1 MLLEEA
7 AEIAGIAK
15 AQTVSDLLDRQVELV
30 QAGAGL
36 VDQPLMDDGAR
47 DCAIFS
53 RLQCACSLSQVTPS
67 TAA

>member
-1 MLLEEA
+1 VLLKEA

-15 AQTVSDLLDRQVELV
+15 PRPYPICSTGRSSWCRQVRASWISRSWMMA
-30 QAGAGL
+30 QGL
-36 VDQPLMDDGAR
+36 R
-47 DCAIFS
+47 DFS